1 MPQDYQ
7 PDATQQAALAALKN
21 VVAARDWSDQADV
34 LEPHLSDWRG
44 LFKGQA
50 QLLLRPRSTAEVSA
64 ILKICHDARL
74 PVVPQGGN
82 TGQCGGQTPSDTGNA
97 VILSLAHMNQV
108 RTIDN
113 DNFTMTAEAGC
124 ILSDLQDTAAAAD
137 RYFPLSLAAEG
148 SCMLG
153 GNLSTNAGGNRVIR
167 YGMMRDMVLGLEAVL
182 ADGTILSSLHK
193 ILKNNTGYDLKQLFI
208 GGEGTLGIVTKAVLR
223 LRPKPLSEETAFV
236 AVDGFDNVTA
246 LLRHMDARL
255 SGTLSAFEV
264 MWTSAYEILTGE
276 HSHNDKPLP
285 LGPSHFI
292 LVEALGG
299 DPASDKERFENA
311 LGDAFEKGLVVD
323 ALIAQSEGERQ
334 SFWNIRDDVP
344 AIRDAFRNGG
354 QVSFD
359 VSVPIS
365 EMEDYLAEVE
375 AGLKA
380 RWPHAQ
386 FISFGH
392 LGDSNLHLG
401 AHIGPETGDHRHEIE
416 ELVFGPLMGRGGSIS
431 AEHGIGLL
439 KREFLGLSRSPEEL
453 AVMRSLK
460 LALDPKNILNPGKIL
475 PIAAA

>member
-1 MPQDYQ
+1 MSEVVEKIREMVGDTGVLTGNEVSERIAVWGTNEPMR
-7 PDATQQAALAALKN
+7 ALAI
-21 VVAARDWSDQADV
+21 V
-34 LEPHLSDWRG
+34 
-44 LFKGQA
+44 
-50 QLLLRPRSTAEVSA
+50 RPRTVEEVSQV
-64 ILKICHDARL
+64 LKICHAAGQS
-74 PVVPQGGN
+74 VVPQGGM
-82 TGQCGGQTPSDTGNA
+82 TGLVKGGVPNEQEIALSMERMTGIVEIDRDTA
-97 VILSLAHMNQV
+97 
-108 RTIDN
+108 
-113 DNFTMTAEAGC
+113 TMTVETGVTLQAAQEAAAEAGMM
-124 ILSDLQDTAAAAD
+124 LPLDLGA
-137 RYFPLSLAAEG
+137 RG
-148 SCMLG
+148 SATIG

-401 AHIGPETGDHRHEIE
+401 AHIGPETSDHRHEIE